1 MEMWCGPVPIKTAA
15 VYRFSDMAAVLH
27 LPVWQQK
34 GREALAPPPF
44 LGAMGKGL
52 HLAYDLNGISGN
64 EKLLVGGNDPYI
76 HLGVISRDA
85 LLAADIVSGS
95 IHLDAQE
102 LHGRSRPA
110 SAGSCR
116 SHRYRR

>member
-1 MEMWCGPVPIKTAA
+1 
-15 VYRFSDMAAVLH
+15 
-27 LPVWQQK
+27 
-34 GREALAPPPF
+34 
-44 LGAMGKGL
+44 MGKGL

-102 LHGRSRPA
+102 LHVGADLHPQVLVVLTDT
-110 SAGSCR
+110 AGESDGIHTAH
-116 SHRYRR
+116 SGSVGADELLDL